1 LLWRQVRNLPGDS
14 KRRENHLEGTAMRRR
29 RPSTFRPQVEAFED
43 RTVPA
48 PVATFREGIGA
59 TPLLLQPVVDQFRI
73 DLGGGNVAGPNGS
86 FGGLRREINWDGVPN
101 ANAAPNNLAADFFN
115 TTSPRGVLFSTAGTG
130 FRVSADALNPPILF
144 GELNPTYPATFQTFS
159 PERIFTPL
167 GNNVMEVSFRVPG
180 TSTPATVRGFGAVF
194 TDVDITGSTKL
205 EFFNSAGT
213 LIFSRTVLPNPGSQ
227 GLSFLGASFA
237 SGAPI
242 ARVRITAGNA
252 ALGPIDNPPATD
264 IVAMD
269 DFLYAEPQAVPAPI
283 VVTGPDGKDPENV
296 RVLDAATQVQ
306 KFSFLPFDES
316 EGNAG
321 VRVAVGDVNAD
332 GTPDILMGEGPGGT
346 PQVRVF
352 DGKTGN
358 PLSGPLGGF
367 LAFRSGFHGGVFVAA
382 GDVNA
387 DGCTD
392 VIVGADAGGAPLVRV
407 FSGSDGS
414 QLLRF
419 LAYPPRFGGGV
430 RVAAA
435 DVNGD
440 GRSEIVVAP
449 GAGRP
454 GNVKVFDST
463 GSLVLFIP
471 ALNPA
476 FRGGIFVAA
485 GDLNGD
491 GKSEIVTGTGQGG
504 FPVVR
509 VFNSTTGALTNA
521 FIAFSPGSR
530 RGVHVGAGD
539 INGDGKSDIWAGTG
553 GRFALVRGFDGQTF
567 AQLEEFFAYD
577 PFSFEGG
584 VFVAGSRNR

>member
-1 LLWRQVRNLPGDS
+1 
-14 KRRENHLEGTAMRRR
+14 MRTR
-29 RPSTFRPQVEAFED
+29 RPTTFRPQVESFED

-48 PVATFREGIGA
+48 PVVSIREGVAA
-59 TPLLLQPVVDQFRI
+59 TPALLLPVVDQFRT

-86 FGGLRREINWDGVPN
+86 FGGVRREITWDGVGD
-101 ANAAPNNLAADFFN
+101 ANASPNNLPADFFN
-115 TTSPRGVLFSTAGTG
+115 TTSPRGVVFSTAGTG
-130 FRVSADALNPPILF
+130 FRVSANAANPPTLF
-144 GELNPTYPATFQTFS
+144 GELNPTYPLTFQAFS

-180 TSTPATVRGFGAVF
+180 TNTPATVRGFGAVF
-194 TDVDITGSTKL
+194 TDVDTTGSTKL

-213 LIFSRTVLPNPGSQ
+213 LIFSRPVLPEPGSQ

-252 ALGPIDNPPATD
+252 ALGPVDNPPATD
-264 IVAMD
+264 VVAMD
-269 DFLYAEPQAVPAPI
+269 DFLYSEPQAVPAPI

-296 RVLDAATQVQ
+296 RVLDAATQSQ

-321 VRVAVGDVNAD
+321 VRVAVGDVNGD
-332 GTPDILMGEGPGGT
+332 GTPDIVVGEGPGGT

-358 PLSGPLGGF
+358 PFSGTLGSF
-367 LAFRSGFHGGVFVAA
+367 LAFPGGFRGGVFVAA

-387 DGCTD
+387 DGCAD
-392 VIVGADAGGAPLVRV
+392 VIVGADAGPRSPLVKV
-407 FSGSDGS
+407 FSGRDGS
-414 QLLRF
+414 LLLRIA
-419 LAYPPRFGGGV
+419 AYGAAFRGGV

-435 DVNGD
+435 DVDGD
-440 GRSEIVVAP
+440 GRSEIVTAP
-449 GAGRP
+449 GPSGP
-454 GNVKVFDST
+454 VNVKVFDSNGT
-463 GSLVLFIP
+463 AVRFIP
-471 ALNPA
+471 AFNLT
-476 FRGGIFVAA
+476 FKRGIFVAA

-491 GKSEIVTGTGQGG
+491 GKSEIIAGAGQGG
-504 FPVVR
+504 FPIVKI
-509 VFNSTTGALTNA
+509 FNPTTGAATNA
-521 FIAFSPGSR
+521 FLAFSSGFR

-539 INGDGKSDIWAGTG
+539 INGDGKSDIWVGTG
-553 GRFALVRGFDGQTF
+553 GRFALVRGFDGLTF